1 MTLARVV
8 GECIIWYYGAG
19 LGVLLRAWMNLHWFL
34 YHYFSI
40 PILLKTFFSPFRRI
54 REYRVR
60 GFDPQDIF
68 EVLVVNTLMRIV
80 GVLVRSVVIVIGL
93 CAQAVLFV
101 LGAVAYFIAITAPVL
116 LPIAALVGVELIF
129 F

>member
-1 MTLARVV
+1 MALVRVV
-8 GECIIWYYGAG
+8 GESIIWYYSAG
-19 LGVLLRAWMNLHWFL
+19 LGTLLGALMNLHWFL

-40 PILLKTFFSPFRRI
+40 PVLLKTFFAPFRRI

-60 GFDPQDIF
+60 GFDPKDIF
-68 EVLVVNTLMRIV
+68 EVLVVNTLMRLV

-93 CAQAVLFV
+93 LAQIALFAVCT
-101 LGAVAYFIAITAPVL
+101 AAYFIAITAPVL
-116 LPIAALVGVELIF
+116 LPIVALVGVELIF